1 MWIRKPQ
8 KQDFRFRWSIYI
20 VLFAVLM
27 FTAARFALFEW
38 YRPLFEGLS
47 SPEIRS
53 AFFNGLR
60 FDFSCIAL
68 FLGPLI
74 FLLNLPVNSRR
85 WAKWLLYI
93 ISLVLLIMAGV
104 LAADLIY
111 FPKVNRHIAEEI
123 VQISHDWD
131 FVISYMFGP
140 ALWPLLGLLAAFA
153 AAVLFIR
160 YKIKT
165 RFAPDFGSP
174 LAEGGKLLLIIALI
188 VLGIRG
194 HLGAGK
200 ALGVADVYNY
210 ARTPAAAALTTN
222 GVFTAY
228 QVGRK
233 GRVDT
238 ENPFPADK
246 AILVAREQ
254 LFSPD
259 ETAMDARYPL
269 MRSKEGATDL
279 KNINIVIV
287 LLEGWHPRF
296 IDSLSGG
303 SYGVTP
309 VFDKIVAEGVTFN
322 NAYAAGLRSIF
333 GFAAVLAGVP
343 LVPGLPMFGY
353 GLEMSSLSPMP
364 KNFADAG
371 YYTLFA
377 QPLSGIPTACAR
389 WLPSWGCK
397 IPLAGK
403 TYRSYC
409 PIRTKPPSAMIMTP

>member
-140 ALWPLLGLLAAFA
+140 AC
-153 AAVLFIR
+153 
-160 YKIKT
+160 
-165 RFAPDFGSP
+165 
-174 LAEGGKLLLIIALI
+174 
-188 VLGIRG
+188 G
-194 HLGAGK
+194 H
-200 ALGVADVYNY
+200 
-210 ARTPAAAALTTN
+210 
-222 GVFTAY
+222 
-228 QVGRK
+228 
-233 GRVDT
+233 
-238 ENPFPADK
+238 
-246 AILVAREQ
+246 
-254 LFSPD
+254 
-259 ETAMDARYPL
+259 
-269 MRSKEGATDL
+269 
-279 KNINIVIV
+279 
-287 LLEGWHPRF
+287 
-296 IDSLSGG
+296 
-303 SYGVTP
+303 
-309 VFDKIVAEGVTFN
+309 
-322 NAYAAGLRSIF
+322 
-333 GFAAVLAGVP
+333 
-343 LVPGLPMFGY
+343 
-353 GLEMSSLSPMP
+353 
-364 KNFADAG
+364 
-371 YYTLFA
+371 
-377 QPLSGIPTACAR
+377 C
-389 WLPSWGCK
+389 WGCWRHLRLRCCLYVIK
-397 IPLAGK
+397 LKRVSRRILALRWRK
-403 TYRSYC
+403 AANYC
-409 PIRTKPPSAMIMTP
+409 

>member
-153 AAVLFIR
+153 AAVLCIR

-210 ARTPAAAALTTN
+210 ARTPAAAARRR
-222 GVFTAY
+222 A
-228 QVGRK
+228 
-233 GRVDT
+233 
-238 ENPFPADK
+238 
-246 AILVAREQ
+246 
-254 LFSPD
+254 
-259 ETAMDARYPL
+259 
-269 MRSKEGATDL
+269 
-279 KNINIVIV
+279 
-287 LLEGWHPRF
+287 
-296 IDSLSGG
+296 
-303 SYGVTP
+303 
-309 VFDKIVAEGVTFN
+309 
-322 NAYAAGLRSIF
+322 
-333 GFAAVLAGVP
+333 
-343 LVPGLPMFGY
+343 
-353 GLEMSSLSPMP
+353 
-364 KNFADAG
+364 
-371 YYTLFA
+371 
-377 QPLSGIPTACAR
+377 
-389 WLPSWGCK
+389 
-397 IPLAGK
+397 
-403 TYRSYC
+403 
-409 PIRTKPPSAMIMTP
+409 